1 MVVASSM
8 AMASLGTDTGGSVRQ
23 PASMC
28 GIVGFKPTY
37 GAISRYGVVAMASS
51 LDQVGIFTKTV
62 ADSQLL
68 FSVLAGYDEKD
79 STSSTKAE
87 QVKEIKNPDFK
98 SARFFVPQEALN
110 DGLDPQIKSLFL
122 QKIEQLQSLGHQVD
136 ILPLPILSQSLA
148 MYYTLM
154 PSEVSTNLS
163 RFDGMRFGQQAETHE
178 FASLSDYYTQM
189 RSQGFGAEVKRRI
202 LLGTFI
208 LSSANYESYYLKAQQ
223 AQKKLKSDLEK
234 LFADYDAILTPTSPE
249 VAWKIGTKSSDPLK
263 MYLADLYT
271 VPANLAGFPAIS
283 VPMGEVENEGEMLPI
298 GMHLMS
304 KQRSDQELFALAKIV
319 EQLAEEK

>member
-1 MVVASSM
+1 M

-79 STSSTKAE
+79 NTSSTKAE